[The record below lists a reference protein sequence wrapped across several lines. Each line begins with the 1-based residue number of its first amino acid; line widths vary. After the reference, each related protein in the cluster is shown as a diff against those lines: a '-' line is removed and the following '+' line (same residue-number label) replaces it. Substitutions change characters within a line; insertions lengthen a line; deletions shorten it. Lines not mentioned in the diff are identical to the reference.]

1 MKLEQ
6 KIYQKRKIEQKVK
19 LRKRNIRLTKKI
31 ASLIKK
37 LD

>member
-6 KIYQKRKIEQKVK
+6 KIYQKQKYNKKLKKILDWQ
-19 LRKRNIRLTKKI
+19 KI